1 VIGIFII
8 VADSIHKATVVIVA
22 KTGILI
28 DSNIRYA
35 IFELLELDR
44 MLKI

>member
-1 VIGIFII
+1 MIGILII
-8 VADSIHKATVVIVA
+8 VADSMHKTTVAIVA

-44 MLKI
+44 MFKI